1 MNISDILALI
11 KAGYTKAEIDAM
23 ETNNLADQNNVHDE
37 TVDSKNLVN
46 QTSTSDPPSNE
57 DKPIEIPSIP
67 KVEVKDADEPRNT
80 NLENKL
86 DTLINLIQRQAIIN
100 SNMPD
105 VPSLTL
111 EDVAASIIDPNST
124 RRNELNGK

>member
-23 ETNNLADQNNVHDE
+23 ETNNLADQNNAHDE
-37 TVDSKNLVN
+37 TADPKNLVN
-46 QTSTSDPPSNE
+46 QNPTSDPPSNE
-57 DKPIEIPSIP
+57 DKPIEIASTP
-67 KVEVKDADEPRNT
+67 KVEVKDTDDARNT

>member
-46 QTSTSDPPSNE
+46 QNSTSDPPSNE

>member
-23 ETNNLADQNNVHDE
+23 ETNNLADQNNAHDE
-37 TVDSKNLVN
+37 TTESKNLVN
-46 QTSTSDPPSNE
+46 QNSTPDPPSNE
-57 DKPIEIPSIP
+57 DKPIEITSIP

>member
-46 QTSTSDPPSNE
+46 QNSTSDPPSNE

-86 DTLINLIQRQAIIN
+86 DSLINLIQRQAIIN

>member
-23 ETNNLADQNNVHDE
+23 SQNLADQNPPAD
-37 TVDSKNLVN
+37 
-46 QTSTSDPPSNE
+46 TSTKNRSDENLADQNSLSDPPTSDN
-57 DKPIEIPSIP
+57 KPIEVPVVP
-67 KVEVKDADEPRNT
+67 KVEVRDN

-100 SNMPD
+100 SNLPD
-105 VPSLTL
+105 IPIRL
-111 EDVAASIIDPNST
+111 PQ
-124 RRNELNGK
+124 